1 MLRLR
6 WAAYR
11 ESVARVN
18 LSMSADLYAALV
30 AAARRVGLSP
40 AGLARECVA
49 RGIGQAEGRDQ
60 ADELRRTVA
69 DLEKRVAALE
79 AERGK

>member
-49 RGIGQAEGRDQ
+49 RGIGHAEGRSE

-69 DLEKRVAALE
+69 ALEKRVAALE